1 MLLSSLPFP
10 KAVERT
16 PRLQTACR
24 ENHSVSEMEAVMSG
38 SPFNS
43 ESEVWEEHLRREK
56 MKRWMHAAQKER
68 RGGGGGGG
76 GTYQGAKAE
85 ELT

>member
-1 MLLSSLPFP
+1 
-10 KAVERT
+10 
-16 PRLQTACR
+16 
-24 ENHSVSEMEAVMSG
+24 MSG
-38 SPFNS
+38 SHFNS